1 MQAAPVG
8 RTPKDLMQMI
18 DAHTGRGLF
27 EQSAL
32 HVYRIHATETINTA
46 LWSVPGGLFRPH
58 RAIL

>member
-1 MQAAPVG
+1 
-8 RTPKDLMQMI
+8 MI